1 MPVQSKRSRGAL
13 LALFVLSVAAT
24 ASAQI
29 LPVAGATDL
38 YDLIPARDRA
48 GIESERAAIRQTEA
62 AADADLIQVRAALE
76 QERGLVEI
84 KKKEIGVIK
93 ARVDQAKKAKDDA
106 QRAQL
111 EAQKKA
117 QETEQALLERRV
129 EMRER
134 ERDFTEARKKAAEA
148 DGAALDRELE
158 LVVQR
163 ESLRGATAEQ
173 LAQQTQRV
181 RDGERAVLNAAR
193 EAAAKRAEAQQKDA
207 ALFDSRIKVLEAQ
220 FAALAA
226 RG

>member
-1 MPVQSKRSRGAL
+1 
-13 LALFVLSVAAT
+13 
-24 ASAQI
+24 
-29 LPVAGATDL
+29 
-38 YDLIPARDRA
+38 
-48 GIESERAAIRQTEA
+48 
-62 AADADLIQVRAALE
+62 VRAALE
-76 QERGLVEI
+76 QERGLVGI
-84 KKKEIGVIK
+84 KKKEIDVID
-93 ARVDQAKKAKDDA
+93 ARVGQAKKAKDDA

-129 EMRER
+129 EMREH

-163 ESLRGATAEQ
+163 GSLATLRAAAGGATAEQ

-181 RDGERAVLNAAR
+181 RDGERAFLNAAR

-207 ALFDSRIKVLEAQ
+207 DLFDSRIKVLEAQ
-220 FAALAA
+220 FAALTA